1 MSDYIDVRVK
11 FDKEVE
17 DEGTPYEYVYYSP
30 QAVFLLDSSIPED
43 YIDGIGETAAQSDFY
58 QIDVSNAFLGA
69 LGGEDT
75 YFERRY

>member
-17 DEGTPYEYVYYSP
+17 DAGTPDEHVHYSP
-30 QAVFLLDSSIPED
+30 QEVFLLDSSIPED
-43 YIDGIGETAAQSDFY
+43 YINSIGEIAGQSDFY
-58 QIDVSNAFLGA
+58 QVDVSNAFLRA

>member
-17 DEGTPYEYVYYSP
+17 DEGTPYEYVHYSP
-30 QAVFLLDSSIPED
+30 QSVFLLDSSIPED
-43 YIDGIGETAAQSDFY
+43 YIDSIRETAGQSDFY
-58 QIDVSNAFLGA
+58 QVDVSNAFLSA

-75 YFERRY
+75 FFERRY

>member
-17 DEGTPYEYVYYSP
+17 DEGTPYEYVRYSP
-30 QAVFLLDSSIPED
+30 QAVFILDSSIPED
-43 YIDGIGETAAQSDFY
+43 YINSIGEIAGQSDFY
-58 QIDVSNAFLGA
+58 QVDVSNAFLSA